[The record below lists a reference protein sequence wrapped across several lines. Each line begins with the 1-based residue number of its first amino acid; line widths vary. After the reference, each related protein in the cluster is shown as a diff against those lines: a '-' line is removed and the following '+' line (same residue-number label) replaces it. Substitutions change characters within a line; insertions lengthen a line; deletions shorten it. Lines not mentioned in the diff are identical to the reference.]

1 MRRSAVTRR
10 ISGSAPAL
18 GSRLAPDTL
27 RSPVWLCGALLVAI
41 AAATYLPILQNG
53 FVNWDDEKNFL
64 QNSAL
69 SQWGWKGFQW
79 AWTTFHMGVYQPLA
93 WLAFLTE
100 HRLWGLSSWG
110 YHLTSLL
117 VYCVALWSSYRLF
130 LALLEQANP
139 PGERGE
145 LLLPVSSLLALT
157 LFAVHPLRV
166 ENVAWASGQPYLFCL
181 LFCTAATLA
190 YLRAHSERINQGQ
203 RRRRL
208 GACFALFG
216 AALLSKPAAISFP
229 AALLVLDFY
238 PLRRLGWKNGAR
250 AWKQSLAEKIP
261 LLPVVV
267 LFGWIAIAAKR
278 EGRALESW
286 HTSGFGSRIA
296 QAGYSAWFYLAKTL
310 WPIGLTHFYGRPSTL
325 SLFDA
330 KYASCVVA
338 VVIVTAGLFLLRRRF
353 PAPFAAWLLY
363 LIILSPAVGTIRFG
377 PQIVAD
383 RFALLATL
391 PLFALIAGAGP
402 MLFGKLGWLG
412 RLGAIGLWG
421 GAIALLIALTR
432 SQASV
437 WHNSEALWAHSLA
450 IQVTPEAHTNLATLL
465 EMEQRSAEALEHF
478 RQAAALDAGDE
489 ATIHNLGKAFLRR
502 GRLEE
507 AAQSFTQLVALQP
520 RSADYRVDLGAI
532 LARLNRSGE
541 AEAQYL
547 EALRLEP
554 AHPVAHLNLGIIFFE
569 RGEVEQ
575 AKQHFSKAAQ
585 GNLVDPAAFIYL
597 GAIEG
602 QAGRLGDA
610 ERYYAAALKRQPDSA
625 EAAAQ
630 LGALQ
635 VRTGRVLE
643 GTAHLRAALS
653 ANPLHPLANF
663 TLGQLMANNGRTA
676 EARQHFERALRGHP
690 DEAQAL
696 EIRRALDLLGP
707 PKR

>member
-1 MRRSAVTRR
+1 MLRW
-10 ISGSAPAL
+10 PA
-18 GSRLAPDTL
+18 
-27 RSPVWLCGALLVAI
+27 WLCGALLVAL
-41 AAATYLPILQNG
+41 AAVTYLPILQNA

-64 QNSAL
+64 QNRAL

-93 WLAFLTE
+93 WLAFLAE

-110 YHLTSLL
+110 YHLTSLF

-130 LALLEQANP
+130 LALLEQVNP

-145 LLLPVSSLLALT
+145 LLLPVSSLLALG

-190 YLRAHSERINQGQ
+190 YLRAHSEGINQGQ

-208 GACFALFG
+208 GGCFALFC

-238 PLRRLGWKNGAR
+238 PLRRVGWKNGAR
-250 AWKQSLAEKIP
+250 AWKGALAEKLP
-261 LLPVVV
+261 LLLVVV
-267 LFGWIAIAAKR
+267 LFGWLAIAAKR
-278 EGRALESW
+278 EGKALESW
-286 HTSGFGSRIA
+286 HASGFGSRVA
-296 QAGYSAWFYLAKTL
+296 QAGYAACFYLAKTL
-310 WPIGLTHFYGRPSTL
+310 WPTRLIPFYGRPYSL

-330 KYASCVVA
+330 RYASCVA
-338 VVIVTAGLFLLRRRF
+338 VVVVVTAGLFLLRRRF
-353 PAPFAAWLLY
+353 PAPFATWLLY
-363 LIILSPAVGTIRFG
+363 LVMLSPALGAIRFG

-391 PLFALIAGAGP
+391 PLFALLAGAGP
-402 MLFGKLGWLG
+402 MLFRNLWGWA
-412 RLGAIGLWG
+412 RLGALGLWG
-421 GAIALLIALTR
+421 CAIALLIPLTR
-432 SQASV
+432 NQAAL
-437 WHNSEALWAHSLA
+437 WRNSEALWVHSLA
-450 IQVTPEAHTNLATLL
+450 IRVTPEAHTNLATFLDA
-465 EMEQRSAEALEHF
+465 EHRSAEALEHF
-478 RQAAALDAGDE
+478 RQAMALEPGDE
-489 ATIHNLGKAFLRR
+489 TTIHNLGKALLRR

-520 RSADYRVDLGAI
+520 CSADYRVDLGAI

-554 AHPVAHLNLGIIFFE
+554 AHPVAHLNLGIIFFA
-569 RGEVEQ
+569 RGEAEQ
-575 AKQHFSKAAQ
+575 AKEHFSKAAQ
-585 GNLVDPAAFIYL
+585 GNLADPAAFIYL
-597 GAIEG
+597 GAIEQ
-602 QAGRLGDA
+602 QAGRLADA
-610 ERYYAAALKRQPDSA
+610 ERYYAAALKLQPDNA

-630 LGALQ
+630 LGALL
-635 VRTGRVLE
+635 VRVGRILE
-643 GTAHLRAALS
+643 GTAQLRAALS

-676 EARQHFERALRGHP
+676 EARQHFERALQGHP

-696 EIRRALDLLGP
+696 EIRRALDLPGP
-707 PKR
+707 LKR

>member
-27 RSPVWLCGALLVAI
+27 RSPVWLCGVLLVAI
-41 AAATYLPILQNG
+41 AATYLPVLQNG

-64 QNSAL
+64 QNNAL

-93 WLAFLTE
+93 WLAFLVE
-100 HRLWGLSSWG
+100 HRLWGLSSCG

-130 LALLEQANP
+130 LTLLEQANP

-181 LFCTAATLA
+181 LFCTAATRA
-190 YLRAHSERINQGQ
+190 YLRAHSEGINQGQ

-208 GACFALFG
+208 GACFALFC
-216 AALLSKPAAISFP
+216 AALLSKPAAIGFP
-229 AALLVLDFY
+229 AALIALDFY
-238 PLRRLGWKNGAR
+238 PLRRLGWQKGPG
-250 AWKQSLAEKIP
+250 AWKESLTEKIP

-267 LFGWIAIAAKR
+267 LFGWLAMAAKR

-286 HTSGFGSRIA
+286 HADGFGSRIA
-296 QAGYSAWFYLAKTL
+296 QAGYSACFYVAKTL
-310 WPIGLTHFYGRPSTL
+310 WPAGLTHFYGRPSTL
-325 SLFDA
+325 SVLDA
-330 KYASCVVA
+330 KYALCVAA
-338 VVIVTAGLFLLRRRF
+338 VVVVTAGLFLLRRRL

-363 LIILSPAVGTIRFG
+363 LVILSPALGAIRFG

-383 RFALLATL
+383 RFALLSTL
-391 PLFALIAGAGP
+391 PLFALLAGAGP
-402 MLFGKLGWLG
+402 MLFRTLGRWA
-412 RLGAIGLWG
+412 RLGAIALWG
-421 GAIALLIALTR
+421 CAIGLLIAVTR
-432 SQASV
+432 SQAAV
-437 WHNSEALWAHSLA
+437 WRNSEALWAHSLA
-450 IQVTPEAHTNLATLL
+450 VQATPEAHTNLATFLD
-465 EMEQRSAEALEHF
+465 MEQRSEEALEHF
-478 RQAAALDAGDE
+478 RRAAALDPRDE
-489 ATIHNLGKAFLRR
+489 ATLHNLGKAFLRR

-547 EALRLEP
+547 EALRLDP
-554 AHPVAHLNLGIIFFE
+554 AHPVAHLNLGIIFFA

-575 AKQHFSKAAQ
+575 AKEHFSKAAQ
-585 GNLVDPAAFIYL
+585 SNLADPAALIYL
-597 GAIEG
+597 GAIEW
-602 QAGRLGDA
+602 QAGRLADA

-630 LGALQ
+630 LGALL
-635 VRTGRVLE
+635 VRAGRVLE

-653 ANPLHPLANF
+653 ANRLHPLANF

-676 EARQHFERALRGHP
+676 EARQHFERALQGHP

-707 PKR
+707 SQR

>member
-1 MRRSAVTRR
+1 M
-10 ISGSAPAL
+10 
-18 GSRLAPDTL
+18 LA
-27 RSPVWLCGALLVAI
+27 AI
-41 AAATYLPILQNG
+41 AAVTYLPILQNG

-69 SQWGWKGFQW
+69 SRWGWTGVQW

-93 WLAFLTE
+93 WLAFLVE

-110 YHLTSLL
+110 YHLSSLF
-117 VYCVALWSSYRLF
+117 VFCVALWSSYRLF
-130 LALLEQANP
+130 LAVLEQANP
-139 PGERGE
+139 PGERSE
-145 LLLPVSSLLALT
+145 LLFSVSALLALA

-181 LFCTAATLA
+181 LFYTAATLA
-190 YLRAHSERINQGQ
+190 YLRAHSQGITPVQ

-208 GACFALFG
+208 GACFGLFG

-238 PLRRLGWKNGAR
+238 PLRRLGWKKGAP
-250 AWKQSLAEKIP
+250 AWKKSLMEKIP

-267 LFGWIAIAAKR
+267 LFGWLAIDAKR

-286 HTSGFGSRIA
+286 RASGFGSRIA
-296 QAGYSAWFYLAKTL
+296 QAGYAAWFYLAKTF
-310 WPIGLTHFYGRPSTL
+310 WPTRLTHFYSRPSSL

-330 KYASCVVA
+330 RYAGCVAA
-338 VVIVTAGLFLLRRRF
+338 VVVVTAGLFLLRRRF

-363 LIILSPAVGTIRFG
+363 LVILSPALGAIRFG

-391 PLFALIAGAGP
+391 PLFALLAGAGP
-402 MLFGKLGWLG
+402 MLFRKLGRLG

-421 GAIALLIALTR
+421 CAIALLIALTR

-437 WHNSEALWAHSLA
+437 WRNSEALWAHSLA
-450 IQVTPEAHTNLATLL
+450 IEETPQAHTNLATFLD
-465 EMEQRSAEALEHF
+465 MEQRSVEALEHF
-478 RQAAALDAGDE
+478 RQAAALDPRDE

-507 AAQSFTQLVALQP
+507 AAQSFTQLVALEP
-520 RSADYRVDLGAI
+520 RDADYRVDLGAL
-532 LARLNRSGE
+532 LARLNKSGD
-541 AEAQYL
+541 AEQQYL

-554 AHPVAHLNLGIIFFE
+554 AHPVAHLNLGIIFFG

-575 AKQHFSKAAQ
+575 ARQHFSQAAQ
-585 GNLVDPAAFIYL
+585 GNLADPAAFIYL
-597 GAIEG
+597 GALEG

-630 LGALQ
+630 LGALL
-635 VRTGRVLE
+635 VRAGRVLE

-663 TLGQLMANNGRTA
+663 TVGQLMANNGRTA
-676 EARQHFERALRGHP
+676 EARQHFQRALQGHP
-690 DEAQAL
+690 DDAQAL
-696 EIRRALDLLGP
+696 EIRRALELLGSP
-707 PKR
+707 QR